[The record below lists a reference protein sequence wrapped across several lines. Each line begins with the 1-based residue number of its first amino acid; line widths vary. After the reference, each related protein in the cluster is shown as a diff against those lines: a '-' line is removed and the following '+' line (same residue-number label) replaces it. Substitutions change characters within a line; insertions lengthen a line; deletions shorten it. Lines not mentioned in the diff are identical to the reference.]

1 MNQLSNGSKD
11 QSSTHEQD
19 LDLDQKRGG
28 FGQGSKPIGQG
39 RRRESVAW
47 VVLGCGGRRAGR
59 RLQARVAGLLWFGS
73 AKERRE
79 ERRARERER
88 EIC

>member
-1 MNQLSNGSKD
+1 MVAETREKESGARLGLALVVA
-11 QSSTHEQD
+11 H
-19 LDLDQKRGG
+19 GG
-28 FGQGSKPIGQG
+28 GVGG
-39 RRRESVAW
+39 RWWLQAEW
-47 VVLGCGGRRAGR
+47 VVVGP
-59 RLQARVAGLLWFGS
+59 LWLCS